1 MEKEILFAD
10 RLHELRNTAKKQAN
24 LVTEDQVQEA
34 FAEFNFDKEKL
45 DMVYDYLKKHN
56 IGVGVPV
63 DAEENLSSE
72 EQDYLQMYLEDLAAL
87 ETVSEGEKE
96 AIIIQAMAG
105 ETQAQERLITIFLP
119 KVVDVAKLY
128 TGQGVYIEDLIGEGN
143 VALTI
148 GVTMLG
154 AFLNAKEAE
163 GALMK
168 MMMDAMEEYIA
179 ENAEAEKKDNRMA
192 DKVNKVADAAREL
205 SEDYGRKVTPEEL
218 AAETKLSLKSI
229 LEAQKLSGGTIED
242 LEDVKEE

>member
-10 RLHELRNTAKKQAN
+10 KLHELRNTAKKQAN
-24 LVTEDQVQEA
+24 LVTEEQVQET

-63 DAEENLSSE
+63 DAEENLSNE
-72 EQDYLQMYLEDLAAL
+72 ERDYLQMYLEDLVTL
-87 ETVSEGEKE
+87 ETVSDGEKE
-96 AIIIQAMAG
+96 AVILQAMAG

-119 KVVDVAKLY
+119 QVVDVAKLY
-128 TGQGVYIEDLIGEGN
+128 TGQGVCIEDLIGEGN

-148 GVTMLG
+148 GVTLLG
-154 AFLNAKEAE
+154 AFSNAKEAE

-168 MMMDAMEEYIA
+168 MMMDAMEDYIA
-179 ENAEAEKKDNRMA
+179 ENAETEKKDNRMA

-205 SEDYGRKVTPEEL
+205 AEDYGRKVTAEEL
-218 AAETKLSLKSI
+218 AAETKLSVKAI
-229 LEAQKLSGGTIED
+229 KEAIRLSGGKIED
-242 LEDVKEE
+242 LEDIEEE